1 MIEETERLLLQEQH
15 PITSNAAQFE
25 SLTSSAK
32 TARSVALS
40 PIEETQNS
48 GKSVSTCRTEEHFFG
63 KLTSLRAG
71 S

>member
-32 TARSVALS
+32 TARS